1 MDPDE
6 WDERTSEIAKELEAE
21 MGLVEDSAMTSET
34 VKELEAKMGL
44 LWTNIDLPIN
54 DEEEEVEMEEE
65 HTSEQKLLAAW
76 IASNYSGTTT
86 QDYQIFRYTVHGTP
100 TKTHGRKRVK
110 KLSVNHCRRGVERSI
125 MPICLRVE
133 DIRFNREGVETA
145 YQGDVDDDLEPSTVR
160 ERMLIPNTWVII
172 KYGPYRGD
180 FGIIVQD
187 DYGETELF
195 RPRPIASSRTRPPK
209 APIPVDFNF
218 SPPIAWQSFI
228 ASEQVTVSCIE
239 KGCTDAWNCDHEEH
253 WMKRYVLFNQ
263 TIRGGFV
270 LMKVKLYDL
279 DVALQVPDDELAVFE
294 MIADG
299 DPLGNVPPPTSWTFQ
314 EKETVILTRNSNV
327 PAALPDTQRNSEL
340 GNLPD
345 GTEGVIEKVCNLV
358 CEVAFLY
365 QGQGLGIWSV
375 AQRNLVKKLA
385 SGQTVRVAPGIRPF
399 KERRWIQTGDWGVY
413 TMKETQLEFAN
424 RMGLVTSV
432 FMHPLHGPSV
442 SVWIQD
448 LSIIVT
454 LNPNSLVDITLEQS
468 LSSSISSHPFSIRD
482 KSLVPSDITICD
494 IRDISVIQRTQSLR
508 EDKAKNLEILNP
520 EEYFARQGSRKS
532 GRLPWL
538 GVRVFVSQEER
549 QDRVGWTGQV
559 KEVVPDVEDR
569 SKFFVLIEWNKS
581 SIDSGPFFDWCPY
594 EIVRRSDNLGLLHE
608 FTPYTGNSPWKG
620 FRVKVIKKGVYKDRE
635 AWVLDSRTDPV
646 LDRDTVSGMSVHLY
660 FEDGM
665 MVQENRTAWIDY
677 DSIHRSDI
685 KPMRF
690 LHESA
695 LTGKGSKSY
704 YIFKLGYKPT
714 YTPQEIKAF
723 QRPAIA
729 FQTSQT
735 SAMLHPEPNNEVILP
750 MPPSPYFNFVAPWES
765 GAPAPEVSETFWLL
779 DCRIWDTLGN
789 REIDVARADQMG
801 DLRLSVQHL
810 GSGAISLQSH
820 VTRVG
825 GSKHDHDF
833 SIIHPGIISRTPWS
847 RNIKRSTTA
856 SGLFIICDLEPHV
869 GKLARRVRVNTWDNE
884 KEDRWLLQF
893 VSWRQAAMGMDH
905 TETIADRQIT
915 TTKDHFVLV
924 HENISTLNRA
934 NAMMCPLRTKEWA
947 PTNGYK
953 VVNGQ
958 VVNLKPNSKL
968 KKP

>member
-1 MDPDE
+1 
-6 WDERTSEIAKELEAE
+6 
-21 MGLVEDSAMTSET
+21 
-34 VKELEAKMGL
+34 
-44 LWTNIDLPIN
+44 
-54 DEEEEVEMEEE
+54 
-65 HTSEQKLLAAW
+65 
-76 IASNYSGTTT
+76 
-86 QDYQIFRYTVHGTP
+86 
-100 TKTHGRKRVK
+100 
-110 KLSVNHCRRGVERSI
+110 
-125 MPICLRVE
+125 
-133 DIRFNREGVETA
+133 
-145 YQGDVDDDLEPSTVR
+145 
-160 ERMLIPNTWVII
+160 
-172 KYGPYRGD
+172 
-180 FGIIVQD
+180 
-187 DYGETELF
+187 
-195 RPRPIASSRTRPPK
+195 
-209 APIPVDFNF
+209 
-218 SPPIAWQSFI
+218 
-228 ASEQVTVSCIE
+228 
-239 KGCTDAWNCDHEEH
+239 
-253 WMKRYVLFNQ
+253 MKQYVLFNQ
-263 TIRGGFV
+263 TIQGGFV

-294 MIADG
+294 KIADG

-314 EKETVILTRNSNV
+314 EKETVILTRNSSV
-327 PAALPDTQRNSEL
+327 PAALPDTQRNSKL

-399 KERRWIQTGDWGVY
+399 KEQRWIQTGDWGVY

-432 FMHPLHGPSV
+432 FMHPLHGPSI

-454 LNPNSLVDITLEQS
+454 LNPNSLVNITLEQS

-538 GVRVFVSQEER
+538 G
-549 QDRVGWTGQV
+549 
-559 KEVVPDVEDR
+559 
-569 SKFFVLIEWNKS
+569 
-581 SIDSGPFFDWCPY
+581 PFFDWCPY

-635 AWVLDSRTDPV
+635 AWVLDSRINPV
-646 LDRDTVSGMSVHLY
+646 LDRDTVSRGMSVHLY

-677 DSIHRSDI
+677 DSIRRSDI

-704 YIFKLGYKPT
+704 YVFKLGYKPT

-750 MPPSPYFNFVAPWES
+750 MPPSPYFNFVAPWGVIVVS
-765 GAPAPEVSETFWLL
+765 GTLWGTAKLMLL
-779 DCRIWDTLGN
+779 AQIKGRFASLSPTPWQWCYLGFN
-789 REIDVARADQMG
+789 
-801 DLRLSVQHL
+801 L
-810 GSGAISLQSH
+810 
-820 VTRVG
+820 T
-825 GSKHDHDF
+825 
-833 SIIHPGIISRTPWS
+833 IIHPGIISRTPWS
-847 RNIKRSTTA
+847 RTLR
-856 SGLFIICDLEPHV
+856 GLLQP
-869 GKLARRVRVNTWDNE
+869 LARRVRVNTWDNE
-884 KEDRWLLQF
+884 KEDRWFLQF

-905 TETIADRQIT
+905 TETIADGQIT
-915 TTKDHFVLV
+915 TTKDHFVLSERNDV
-924 HENISTLNRA
+924 SVKDKG
-934 NAMMCPLRTKEWA
+934 MGSYEWIQ
-947 PTNGYK
+947 G
-953 VVNGQ
+953 G
-958 VVNLKPNSKL
+958 NLKMVIKHSFYTQEVLPEYFHTPLEIQTIKRQALFTIDLHVGKSMQNFYKKTYSILIFSNTVITTVTGKTGWQITSQKNPRRDGHGPNTTVPSTVTDGYGCM
-968 KKP
+968 P